1 MEKFNLN
8 AINNKIDYIKILQIS
23 DGQVI
28 VIEFTSRQK
37 QIIELVKENQP
48 ITSSK
53 LAERLNVSRAAI
65 RPDLSVLTMS
75 GVLEAK
81 TKLGYF
87 YKSGVAIDMFKN
99 IKVKDIKSKPV
110 IVSEDATIYD
120 TIIRL
125 FLEDTGTI
133 YVENNG
139 LLSGVVSRK
148 DFIKIAFGNTEVK
161 NMPIGM
167 IMSRM
172 PKIIYTTDDES
183 ILEAAEK
190 IILQEIDSI
199 PVVEVIKGNDG
210 RQDLKVTGKISKTT
224 LTKLLYE
231 LGKGMWVS
239 NENG

>member
-1 MEKFNLN
+1 
-8 AINNKIDYIKILQIS
+8 
-23 DGQVI
+23 VI

-53 LAERLNVSRAAI
+53 LAERLKVSRAAI

-75 GVLEAK
+75 GVLKAK
-81 TKLGYF
+81 TKMGYF
-87 YKSGVAIDMFKN
+87 YKSGAAFDMFKN
-99 IKVKDIKSKPV
+99 IKVKDIKSKHV
-110 IVSEDATIYD
+110 IVSEDATVYD

-139 LLSGVVSRK
+139 FLSGVVSRK
-148 DFIKIAFGNTEVK
+148 DFIKIAFGNAEVK

-172 PKIIYTTDDES
+172 PKIIFTTDEES
-183 ILEAAEK
+183 VLDAAEK

-199 PVVEVIKGNDG
+199 PVVEVIIGNDG
-210 RQDLKVTGKISKTT
+210 KQDLKVTGKVSKTT

-231 LGKGMWVS
+231 LGKGMRVL
-239 NENG
+239 NEND

>member
-1 MEKFNLN
+1 M
-8 AINNKIDYIKILQIS
+8 
-23 DGQVI
+23 
-28 VIEFTSRQK
+28 IEFTSRQRL
-37 QIIELVKENQP
+37 IIELVKGNQP

-53 LAERLNVSRAAI
+53 LAERLNVSRSAI

-75 GVLEAK
+75 GVLKAK
-81 TKLGYF
+81 TKMGYF
-87 YKSGVAIDMFKN
+87 YKSSTTFDMFKN
-99 IKVKDIKSKPV
+99 IKVKDIKSKHV
-110 IVSEDATIYD
+110 IVSEDTTVYD

-139 LLSGVVSRK
+139 FLSGVVSRK

-167 IMSRM
+167 VMSRL
-172 PKIIYTTDDES
+172 PKIIFTTDDES
-183 ILEAAEK
+183 VLDAAEK

-199 PVVEVIKGNDG
+199 PVVEVIKGING
-210 RQDLKVTGKISKTT
+210 RQDLKVTGKVSKTT

-231 LGKGMWVS
+231 LGKGMRVL
-239 NENG
+239 NENS

>member
-1 MEKFNLN
+1 MT
-8 AINNKIDYIKILQIS
+8 YQIL

-28 VIEFTSRQK
+28 IIEFTSRQRL
-37 QIIELVKENQP
+37 IIDLVKKNQP
-48 ITSSK
+48 ITSSQ

-81 TKLGYF
+81 PKMGYF
-87 YKSGVAIDMFKN
+87 YKSSAIFDVIKS
-99 IKVKDIKSKPV
+99 IKVKDIKSQPV
-110 IVSEDATIYD
+110 IVSEDTTVYD

-139 LLSGVVSRK
+139 FLSGVVSRK
-148 DFIKIAFGNTEVK
+148 DFIKIAVGNTEVK
-161 NMPIGM
+161 KLPVGM

-172 PKIIYTTDDES
+172 PKIIFTTDEES
-183 ILEAAEK
+183 VLEAAEK

-199 PVVEVIKGNDG
+199 PVVEVIKGTDG
-210 RQDLKVTGKISKTT
+210 KQELKVTGKVSKTT

-231 LGKGMWVS
+231 LGTGMRVL

>member
-1 MEKFNLN
+1 M
-8 AINNKIDYIKILQIS
+8 
-23 DGQVI
+23 I
-28 VIEFTSRQK
+28 VIEFTSRQRL
-37 QIIELVKENQP
+37 IIELVKENQP

-75 GVLEAK
+75 GVLKAK
-81 TKLGYF
+81 TKMGYF
-87 YKSGVAIDMFKN
+87 YKSGAAFDVFKN
-99 IKVKDIKSKPV
+99 IKVKDIKSQHV
-110 IVSEDATIYD
+110 IVSEDATVYD

-139 LLSGVVSRK
+139 FLSGVVSRK
-148 DFIKIAFGNTEVK
+148 DFIKIAFGNADVK

-172 PKIIYTTDDES
+172 PKIIYTTDEES
-183 ILEAAEK
+183 VLEAAEK

-199 PVVEVIKGNDG
+199 PVVEVIKGIDG
-210 RQDLKVTGKISKTT
+210 RQDLKVTGKVSKTT

-231 LGKGMWVS
+231 LGKGMRVL
-239 NENG
+239 NEND

>member
-1 MEKFNLN
+1 
-8 AINNKIDYIKILQIS
+8 
-23 DGQVI
+23 VI

-37 QIIELVKENQP
+37 LIIELVKENQP

-53 LAERLNVSRAAI
+53 LAEKLNVSRAAI

-75 GVLEAK
+75 GVLMAK
-81 TKLGYF
+81 TKMGYF
-87 YKSGVAIDMFKN
+87 YKSGAAFDMFKS
-99 IKVKDIKSKPV
+99 IKVKDIKSKHV
-110 IVSEDATIYD
+110 IVSEDTTVYD

-139 LLSGVVSRK
+139 FLSGVVSRK
-148 DFIKIAFGNTEVK
+148 DFIKIAFGNAEVK

-172 PKIIYTTDDES
+172 PKIIFTTDEES
-183 ILEAAEK
+183 VLDAAEK

-199 PVVEVIKGNDG
+199 PVVEVIIGNDG
-210 RQDLKVTGKISKTT
+210 KQDLKVTGKISKTT

-231 LGKGMWVS
+231 LGKGMRVL
-239 NENG
+239 NEND

>member
-1 MEKFNLN
+1 MP
-8 AINNKIDYIKILQIS
+8 YQIL
-23 DGQVI
+23 DGQVS
-28 VIEFTSRQK
+28 VIEFTSRQRL
-37 QIIELVKENQP
+37 IIELVKDNQP
-48 ITSSK
+48 ITSSQ
-53 LAERLNVSRAAI
+53 LAERLSVSRAAI

-81 TKLGYF
+81 PKMGYF
-87 YKSGVAIDMFKN
+87 YKSSAIFDVIKS
-99 IKVKDIKSKPV
+99 IKVKDIKSQPV
-110 IVSEDATIYD
+110 IVSEDTTVYD

-139 LLSGVVSRK
+139 FLSGVVSRK
-148 DFIKIAFGNTEVK
+148 DIIKIAVGNTEVK
-161 NMPIGM
+161 KLPVGM

-172 PKIIYTTDDES
+172 PKIIFTTDEES
-183 ILEAAEK
+183 VLEAAEK

-210 RQDLKVTGKISKTT
+210 KQDLKVTGKVSKTT

-231 LGKGMWVS
+231 LGTGMRVL

>member
-1 MEKFNLN
+1 MT
-8 AINNKIDYIKILQIS
+8 YQIL

-28 VIEFTSRQK
+28 IIEFTSRQRL
-37 QIIELVKENQP
+37 IIDLVKENQP
-48 ITSSK
+48 ITSSQ

-81 TKLGYF
+81 PKMGYF
-87 YKSGVAIDMFKN
+87 YKSSAIFDVIKS
-99 IKVKDIKSKPV
+99 IKVKDIKSQPV
-110 IVSEDATIYD
+110 IVSEDTTVYD

-139 LLSGVVSRK
+139 FLSGVVSRK
-148 DFIKIAFGNTEVK
+148 DFIKIAVGNTEVK
-161 NMPIGM
+161 KLPVGM

-172 PKIIYTTDDES
+172 PKIIFTTDEES
-183 ILEAAEK
+183 VLEAAEK

-199 PVVEVIKGNDG
+199 PVVEVIKGTDG
-210 RQDLKVTGKISKTT
+210 KQELKVTGKVSKTT

-231 LGKGMWVS
+231 LGTGMRVL

>member
-1 MEKFNLN
+1 M
-8 AINNKIDYIKILQIS
+8 
-23 DGQVI
+23 I

-37 QIIELVKENQP
+37 LIIELVKENQP

-75 GVLEAK
+75 GVLKAK
-81 TKLGYF
+81 TKMGYF
-87 YKSGVAIDMFKN
+87 YKSGAAFDMFKN
-99 IKVKDIKSKPV
+99 IKVKDIKSKHV
-110 IVSEDATIYD
+110 IVSEDATVYD

-139 LLSGVVSRK
+139 FLSGVVSRK
-148 DFIKIAFGNTEVK
+148 DFIKIAFGNAEVK

-172 PKIIYTTDDES
+172 PKIIFTTDEES
-183 ILEAAEK
+183 VLDAAEK

-199 PVVEVIKGNDG
+199 PVVEVIIGNDG
-210 RQDLKVTGKISKTT
+210 KQDLKVTGKVSKTT

-231 LGKGMWVS
+231 LGKGMRVL
-239 NENG
+239 NEND

>member
-1 MEKFNLN
+1 
-8 AINNKIDYIKILQIS
+8 
-23 DGQVI
+23 VI
-28 VIEFTSRQK
+28 VIEFTSRQRL
-37 QIIELVKENQP
+37 IIELVKENQP

-75 GVLEAK
+75 GVLMAK
-81 TKLGYF
+81 TKMGYF
-87 YKSGVAIDMFKN
+87 YKSGASFDMFKN
-99 IKVKDIKSKPV
+99 IKVKDIKSQHV
-110 IVSEDATIYD
+110 IVSEDATVYD

-139 LLSGVVSRK
+139 FLSGVVSRK
-148 DFIKIAFGNTEVK
+148 DFIKIAFGNADVK

-172 PKIIYTTDDES
+172 PKIIFTTDEES
-183 ILEAAEK
+183 VLDAAEK

-199 PVVEVIKGNDG
+199 PVVEVIKGKDG
-210 RQDLKVTGKISKTT
+210 RQDLKVTGKVSKTT

-231 LGKGMWVS
+231 LGKGMRVL
-239 NENG
+239 NEDD

>member
-1 MEKFNLN
+1 
-8 AINNKIDYIKILQIS
+8 
-23 DGQVI
+23 

-37 QIIELVKENQP
+37 LIIELVKENQP

-53 LAERLNVSRAAI
+53 LAEKLNVSRAAI

-75 GVLEAK
+75 GVLMAK
-81 TKLGYF
+81 TKMGYF
-87 YKSGVAIDMFKN
+87 YKSDAAFDMFKN
-99 IKVKDIKSKPV
+99 IKVKDIKSKHV
-110 IVSEDATIYD
+110 IVSEDTTVYD

-139 LLSGVVSRK
+139 FLSGVVSRK
-148 DFIKIAFGNTEVK
+148 DFIKIAFGNAEVK

-172 PKIIYTTDDES
+172 PKIIFTTDEES
-183 ILEAAEK
+183 VLDAAEK

-199 PVVEVIKGNDG
+199 PVVEVIIGNDG
-210 RQDLKVTGKISKTT
+210 KQDLKVTGKISKTT

-231 LGKGMWVS
+231 LGKGMRVL
-239 NENG
+239 NEND

>member
-1 MEKFNLN
+1 MWKP
-8 AINNKIDYIKILQIS
+8 ITYQIL

-37 QIIELVKENQP
+37 LIIELVKGNQP
-48 ITSSK
+48 ITSSQI
-53 LAERLNVSRAAI
+53 AERLNVSRAAI

-75 GVLEAK
+75 GVLDAK
-81 TKLGYF
+81 PKMGYF
-87 YKSGVAIDMFKN
+87 YKSSAIFDVIKS
-99 IKVKDIKSKPV
+99 IKVKDIKSQPV
-110 IVSEDATIYD
+110 IVTEDTTVYD

-139 LLSGVVSRK
+139 FLSGVVSRK
-148 DFIKIAFGNTEVK
+148 DFIKISVGNSEVK
-161 NMPIGM
+161 KLPIGM

-172 PKIIYTTDDES
+172 PKIIFTTDEES
-183 ILEAAEK
+183 VLDAAEK

-199 PVVEVIKGNDG
+199 PVVEVIKGIDG
-210 RQDLKVTGKISKTT
+210 KQDLKVTGKVSKTT

-231 LGKGMWVS
+231 LGRGMRVI

>member
-1 MEKFNLN
+1 M
-8 AINNKIDYIKILQIS
+8 S
-23 DGQVI
+23 
-28 VIEFTSRQK
+28 VIEFTSRQRL
-37 QIIELVKENQP
+37 IIELVKDNQP
-48 ITSSK
+48 ITSSQ
-53 LAERLNVSRAAI
+53 LAERLSVSRAAI

-81 TKLGYF
+81 PKMGYF
-87 YKSGVAIDMFKN
+87 YKSSAIFDVIKS
-99 IKVKDIKSKPV
+99 IKVKDIKSQPV
-110 IVSEDATIYD
+110 IVSEDTTVYD

-139 LLSGVVSRK
+139 FLSGVVSRK
-148 DFIKIAFGNTEVK
+148 DIIKIAVGNTEVK
-161 NMPIGM
+161 KLPVGM

-172 PKIIYTTDDES
+172 PKIIFTTDEES
-183 ILEAAEK
+183 VLEAAEK

-210 RQDLKVTGKISKTT
+210 KQDLKVTGKVSKTT

-231 LGKGMWVS
+231 LGTGMRVL

>member
-1 MEKFNLN
+1 M
-8 AINNKIDYIKILQIS
+8 
-23 DGQVI
+23 I

-37 QIIELVKENQP
+37 LIIELVKENQP

-75 GVLEAK
+75 GVLKAK
-81 TKLGYF
+81 TKMGYF
-87 YKSGVAIDMFKN
+87 YKSGAAFDVFKN
-99 IKVKDIKSKPV
+99 IKVKDIKSKHV
-110 IVSEDATIYD
+110 IVSEDATVYD

-139 LLSGVVSRK
+139 FLSGVVSRK
-148 DFIKIAFGNTEVK
+148 DFIKIAFGNAEVK

-172 PKIIYTTDDES
+172 PKIIFTTDDES
-183 ILEAAEK
+183 VLEAAEK

-199 PVVEVIKGNDG
+199 PVVEVIKGIDG
-210 RQDLKVTGKISKTT
+210 RQDLKVTGKVSKTT

-231 LGKGMWVS
+231 LGKGMRVL
-239 NENG
+239 NEND